1 MEFLVILS
9 TVLTTLL
16 LEKLVQIQ
24 RWVGGGGGGGSGV
37 QPTPPLQTNV
47 FALGDQHGSNLVVY
61 TPLKL
66 VGGFKKEILILFSVD
81 LWEGLTH
88 GAF

>member
-24 RWVGGGGGGGSGV
+24 RWVGGGGGRG
-37 QPTPPLQTNV
+37 
-47 FALGDQHGSNLVVY
+47 
-61 TPLKL
+61 
-66 VGGFKKEILILFSVD
+66 VGGPAHTTANQCFCL
-81 LWEGLTH
+81 G
-88 GAF
+88 

>member
-24 RWVGGGGGGGSGV
+24 RWVGGSGA
-37 QPTPPLQTNV
+37 QPTPLQTNV

-88 GAF
+88 GAL